1 MKKIMF
7 VCHGNI
13 CRSPMAEFVFKKML
27 SDRGIDDVFVAS
39 SATSYEEV
47 GNGVH
52 IGTKKILD
60 RLGIDCSAK
69 RAVRFT
75 LDDYDNYD
83 MIIVMDDRNIYN
95 LARIVGEDTQHKIVK
110 LLDLVGIDRDVA
122 DPWYTGNFDATYR
135 DIVAGCR
142 GLLSKLEGEH

>member
-27 SDRGIDDVFVAS
+27 ADNGIDNVYVAS

-52 IGTKKILD
+52 SGTKKILD
-60 RLGIDCSAK
+60 RLGIDCSSK

-75 LDDYDNYD
+75 LDDYDNFD

-122 DPWYTGNFDATYR
+122 DPWYTGDFEKTYQ
-135 DIVAGCR
+135 DITLGCLA
-142 GLLSKLEGEH
+142 LLDKLKIKA